1 MPNLSWCA
9 KVTVSTSCQHPPL
22 LLHHCL
28 LPPDRIRALTPAQNM
43 KYVQC
48 QCYCG
53 DGSEHEV
60 TRFSAMMKLT
70 ISHLCMGHDRENG
83 SAQLHSAVPPRNLG
97 WAREQ
102 DTGLCTVVLWSLVR
116 RRVNIGK
123 YKQDYCQGGDNIKCW
138 DLFKYHIEYSDIIC
152 NVIKMEF
159 GMDLGKVNLVKL
171 IFLNIYNWNNW
182 YGYYQLRI
190 QHFLDFSF
198 SGLQE
203 LAIDII

>member
-1 MPNLSWCA
+1 MQRWPCPPPASILPSS
-9 KVTVSTSCQHPPL
+9 STTAS
-22 LLHHCL
+22 CL
-28 LPPDRIRALTPAQNM
+28 LTE
-43 KYVQC
+43 
-48 QCYCG
+48 
-53 DGSEHEV
+53 SEHSHLHRSMFNANVIVVMGASNRWQDLVRWWNWQEV
-60 TRFSAMMKLT
+60 TCAWDTTER
-70 ISHLCMGHDRENG
+70 MGPR
-83 SAQLHSAVPPRNLG
+83 SCTPPCLHGTWGEHVSRTLV
-97 WAREQ
+97 
-102 DTGLCTVVLWSLVR
+102 CVLWSLVR

-138 DLFKYHIEYSDIIC
+138 DLFKCHIEYSDIIC

-159 GMDLGKVNLVKL
+159 GMDLGKVNLRKL
-171 IFLNIYNWNNW
+171 ILLNIYNWNNW